1 VTDRE
6 LLEQI
11 AAQVGTLTKELAG
24 VRTNMATMEANMATK
39 DELAEIRANMATMG
53 ANMATKDELA
63 EIRANMATK
72 NELADVRADLT
83 RVKEI
88 VVRIENDN
96 GQKLGA
102 LFDGYAQNADKLD
115 RIEKIV
121 ARHDEDLLKKV
132 K

>member
-1 VTDRE
+1 MTDRE

-39 DELAEIRANMATMG
+39 DELA
-53 ANMATKDELA
+53 
-63 EIRANMATK
+63 
-72 NELADVRADLT
+72 DVKSDLT

-88 VVRIENDN
+88 VVRIENDH

-102 LFDGYAQNADKLD
+102 LFDGYKLNSDKLD
-115 RIEKIV
+115 QIENIV
-121 ARHDEDLLKKV
+121 ARHEETLLTKV